1 MKRILTALAL
11 TVALAVSLCP
21 AAHAQE
27 LQPAGTVYA
36 TDITVLLDGHPI
48 PAYNVD
54 GRMALLLEDMLP
66 YGFVLEEGE
75 EGPTL
80 RAAERP
86 ETYPDYTPVSQGPSG
101 QVIGTAYYA
110 GTPIWTGEDVYWRE
124 PLLINGKLGMWISDL
139 GTENTNTRWHINPNS
154 YYGYGNY
161 GYRVTWDPEARV
173 STLDALH
180 PGDTLE
186 VDGASYTVTG
196 LYRERWSAANAV
208 SYWCR
213 DGVEQMVNGAVRSS
227 SNSYFDVELYAD
239 ILSDY
244 GWTFENGEIHLTLPE
259 VVPDTFY
266 VGHLTDEEKAL
277 YPNRRGLVSSLFI
290 SHYGVTNPLVAI
302 PVYVHQGGETR
313 TFFADAMVFLGKI
326 KGIHINFFQQAGLP
340 VIHNATLPAIETVE

>member
-11 TVALAVSLCP
+11 TVALSVSLCP
-21 AAHAQE
+21 SVHAQE

-54 GRMALLLEDMLP
+54 GRMVVLLEDMLP

-80 RAAERP
+80 RAVERP
-86 ETYPDYTPVSQGPSG
+86 ETYPDYAPVSQGPSG

-110 GTPIWTGEDVYWRE
+110 DTPVWTEGEVRWSE

-139 GTENTNTRWHINPNS
+139 GTENTNTRWSSNPNS
-154 YYGYGNY
+154 CYGYGNY
-161 GYRVTWDPEARV
+161 GYRVTWDPEARI

-186 VDGASYTVTG
+186 VDGSSYTVTG
-196 LYRERWSAANAV
+196 LYNVLWTAGIAYSFRSQN
-208 SYWCR
+208 
-213 DGVEQMVNGAVRSS
+213 GVEEPVTGAYLNRDD
-227 SNSYFDVELYAD
+227 NYYDVQLYAD

-259 VVPDTFY
+259 TISDAFWVRK
-266 VGHLTDEEKAL
+266 LTDTEHVICPSL
-277 YPNRRGLVSSLFI
+277 RGFANGQSVSN
-290 SHYGVTNPLVAI
+290 YGVTNPLIAI

-313 TFFADAMVFLGKI
+313 TFFADAMVFSGQI
-326 KGIHINFFQQAGLP
+326 RGIHINFFQQAGLP
-340 VIHNATLPAIETVE
+340 VILNNTQPAMETVA